1 MQRLSLL
8 LALLTLALNGLPVA
22 CAARRN
28 AKHRLPKHDGVSAQ
42 SFLRSA
48 RRGVCAALLKRPGAY
63 CTACTRVL
71 RSTLISLLRAVRTRG
86 AGQLHLA
93 PRCHAYKVR
102 YVAPHRCAVTN
113 RDTPRSNWNCE
124 HGQQGTFSSLGYLPS
139 WSAMAGACL
148 RRCAACKGCNF
159 ISLSVS
165 TTKITRGPTRALG
178 LTPTLTLTLSLTRT
192 RARTT
197 GGLSRVRM
205 VLQL

>member
-1 MQRLSLL
+1 MPRLSLL
-8 LALLTLALNGLPVA
+8 LALLSLALKGLPVA

-48 RRGVCAALLKRPGAY
+48 RRGVCAALLKADRRVRFSFPADIPGAY
-63 CTACTRVL
+63 RTACTL
-71 RSTLISLLRAVRTRG
+71 TSLLRAVRTRG

-93 PRCHAYKVR
+93 PRCHVSKVR

-148 RRCAACKGCNF
+148 RRCAACKGCSF
-159 ISLSVS
+159 ISLSVW
-165 TTKITRGPTRALG
+165 TTKITRTR
-178 LTPTLTLTLSLTRT
+178 PEP
-192 RARTT
+192 
-197 GGLSRVRM
+197 
-205 VLQL
+205 